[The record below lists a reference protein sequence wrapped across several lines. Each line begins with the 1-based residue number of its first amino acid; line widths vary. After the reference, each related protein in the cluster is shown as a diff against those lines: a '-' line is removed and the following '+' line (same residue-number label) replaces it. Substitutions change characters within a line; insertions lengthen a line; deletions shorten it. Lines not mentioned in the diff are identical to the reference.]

1 VHISSHKVS
10 SEEVEEVCHSSPLV
24 QKGKKGR
31 LLIIGFTK
39 NLRMLTVIL
48 DPEEKKGTY
57 YPVTARDSSRK
68 EKRVYKLQKEVIES
82 DKK

>member
-1 VHISSHKVS
+1 
-10 SEEVEEVCHSSPLV
+10 
-24 QKGKKGR
+24 
-31 LLIIGFTK
+31 
-39 NLRMLTVIL
+39 MLTVIL